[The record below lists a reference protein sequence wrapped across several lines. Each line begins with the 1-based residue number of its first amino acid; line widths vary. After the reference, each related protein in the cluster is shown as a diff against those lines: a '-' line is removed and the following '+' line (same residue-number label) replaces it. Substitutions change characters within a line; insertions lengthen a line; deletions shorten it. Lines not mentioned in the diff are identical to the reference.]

1 MDSTGGL
8 WVCCLCNETQFKPA
22 RYFPY
27 IHHLFH
33 QSCSWLPDGSYQ
45 MNMNTFYALDNWTQ
59 LTAYLNVDVN
69 ATSGSLPGLAG
80 AQQPNCLYSVL
91 VRMHQNYLELD

>member
-1 MDSTGGL
+1 
-8 WVCCLCNETQFKPA
+8 
-22 RYFPY
+22 
-27 IHHLFH
+27 
-33 QSCSWLPDGSYQ
+33 